1 MPKSLL
7 IHDKIRSWHPNVSQY
22 IASFIKKRTDMRQ
35 EVENNEDTSV
45 WILDF
50 NTTILLEEPG
60 LPGEVVDPRTGA
72 GHI

>member
-1 MPKSLL
+1 
-7 IHDKIRSWHPNVSQY
+7 
-22 IASFIKKRTDMRQ
+22 MRQ